1 MGRRVF
7 ISYEGHDRNKA
18 KGFNLLRW
26 NKNVNAD
33 FVGRHLLDPVKSTDH
48 DYIRGQIKSQIKGS
62 SVTVVIC
69 GGYTNESSWVGHE
82 IKWSLEKDP
91 PNGVLAIK
99 LTPDAQVPQAV
110 LDCGGEVIGWDPKK
124 FDEAIE
130 RAARQPRRVDAIV
143 SAGSG
148 SAQGCVRS

>member
-7 ISYEGHDRNKA
+7 ISYEGHDRDKA

-33 FVGRHLLDPVKSTDH
+33 FVGRHLLDPVKSTDR
-48 DYIRGQIKSQIKGS
+48 DYIRGQIKAQLKGS

-69 GGYTNESSWVGHE
+69 GEHTNESQWVADE
-82 IKWSLEKDP
+82 IQWSLEKDS
-91 PNGVLAIK
+91 PNGILAIK

-110 LDCGGEVIGWDPKK
+110 LDCGGEVIGWDPKE
-124 FDEAIE
+124 FDDAIE
-130 RAARQPRRVDAIV
+130 RAALQPRRAEAILN
-143 SAGSG
+143 AGSG
-148 SAQGCVRS
+148 SAHGCVRS